1 MSFFARSVKL
11 LPSTIGSYLDIQIRA
26 ISTQILH
33 HLAKRRHH
41 VVHIYIAVQV
51 AEHLFFFKLVA
62 IIPWIWYIV
71 ISAAVSGAATMKLS
85 AHIMA
90 MILIFN
96 SRLLSTESNVSL
108 LCDSCKLREL
118 SRHRGEAN
126 KPENVL
132 YIKHKI
138 TLQLN

>member
-1 MSFFARSVKL
+1 
-11 LPSTIGSYLDIQIRA
+11 
-26 ISTQILH
+26 
-33 HLAKRRHH
+33 
-41 VVHIYIAVQV
+41 
-51 AEHLFFFKLVA
+51 
-62 IIPWIWYIV
+62 
-71 ISAAVSGAATMKLS
+71 MKLS